1 MWSENIFF
9 NYDELYYLG
18 SPIFFQNFYPW
29 NVFFFVLDES
39 PLKGN
44 PNISSFLEENNS
56 EMVIIKLS
64 FC

>member
-1 MWSENIFF
+1 MF
-9 NYDELYYLG
+9 
-18 SPIFFQNFYPW
+18 
-29 NVFFFVLDES
+29 FFFVLDES